1 MTQRRKNDTIG
12 VDSMAQTGAN
22 IRTIRFRWDG
32 QRVSQAVHNA
42 AERGLR
48 KGAEHML
55 AESKKHV
62 PFKEGILENSG
73 GVDSEG
79 TKATVFYDT
88 PYAVRLHE
96 HPEFNFKGKGRGKW
110 LELAVRKEQNN
121 VIKIIRDEIKQVMR
135 G

>member
-1 MTQRRKNDTIG
+1 
-12 VDSMAQTGAN
+12 MADVSAR

-32 QRVSQAVHNA
+32 QRVSQAVYNA
-42 AERGLR
+42 ADRGLK
-48 KGAEHML
+48 KGAEQIL

-79 TKATVFYDT
+79 GRKPKATVFYDT
-88 PYAVRLHE
+88 PYAARLHE
-96 HPEFNFKGKGRGKW
+96 HPEYNFKGKGRGKW
-110 LELAVRKEQNN
+110 LELAFRKEQNN
-121 VIKIIRDEIKQVMR
+121 VIKIIRNEIKQVMR